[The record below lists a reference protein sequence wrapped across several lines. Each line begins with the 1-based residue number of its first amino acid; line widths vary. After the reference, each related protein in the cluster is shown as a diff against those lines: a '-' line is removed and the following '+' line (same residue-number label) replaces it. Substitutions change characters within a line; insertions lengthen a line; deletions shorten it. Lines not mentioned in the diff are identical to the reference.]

1 MLTLHNK
8 LQVKQKKVRNA
19 PLEITNG
26 TRRGKK
32 MYKTQLHKY
41 FFSCFKDFSY
51 CGTFFF
57 ASIVRCTWWRHL
69 WAFKIQL
76 IQACSYKTPTT
87 KKKKKTSWELNR
99 EPYWSREKPWI
110 FLPSLRS
117 LNLLCISVQPSA
129 IHRLFCIWTL
139 CSQKSQLYNTILLNH
154 LIC

>member
-1 MLTLHNK
+1 MHHLK
-8 LQVKQKKVRNA
+8 SPMGQD
-19 PLEITNG
+19 G
-26 TRRGKK
+26 GKK
-32 MYKTQLHKY
+32 FLKLNFTST
-41 FFSCFKDFSY
+41 FSVALKILVTVALFL
-51 CGTFFF
+51 